1 MIIVDTREK
10 PRAIVRILAEF
21 DRQGIAYVR
30 RALNF
35 ADYADPE
42 RLPGIV
48 IDRKQNLLEVA
59 SNVVQGRKRFVREIE
74 RCNRAGCHL
83 IVLVE
88 HGNTIRQLSDVIGWK
103 NPRLKESPYAVS
115 GERLYKIM
123 AAMANYYGIEWRF
136 CNKQST
142 GREIIKLLGCDQ
154 DGPEHGNRRSES
166 QSLLP

>member
-21 DRQGIAYVR
+21 DRQGVAYVR
-30 RALNF
+30 RKLNF

-42 RLPGIV
+42 KLPGTV

-59 SNVVQGRKRFVREIE
+59 QNVVQGRKRFVREIE

-83 IVLVE
+83 VVLVE
-88 HGNTIRQLSDVIGWK
+88 HSNRVRKLEDVIGWK
-103 NPRLKESPYAVS
+103 NPRLAESPLAVS
-115 GERLYKIM
+115 GDRLFKIM
-123 AAMANYYGIEWRF
+123 KAMALYYDIEWQF

-142 GREIIKLLGCDQ
+142 GRRILEILGSDKNEKTK
-154 DGPEHGNRRSES
+154 GA
-166 QSLLP
+166 L

>member
-1 MIIVDTREK
+1 MVIVDTREK

-21 DRQGIAYVR
+21 DRHGIEYER

-35 ADYADPE
+35 ADYFNPA
-42 RLPGIV
+42 RPGVV

-59 SNVVQGRKRFVREIE
+59 GNVVQGKKRFVREIE

-88 HGNTIRQLSDVIGWK
+88 HGNSVKSLEDVIRWK
-103 NPRLKESPYAVS
+103 NPRLKVSPLAVS
-115 GERLYKIM
+115 GDRLFRIM
-123 AAMANYYGIEWRF
+123 KAMEIYYGIEWQF

-142 GREIIKLLGCDQ
+142 GRRIIQLLGAD
-154 DGPEHGNRRSES
+154 EK
-166 QSLLP
+166 

>member
-1 MIIVDTREK
+1 MVIVDTREK

-21 DRQGIAYVR
+21 DRHGIEYER

-35 ADYADPE
+35 ADYFNPA
-42 RLPGIV
+42 RPGVV

-59 SNVVQGRKRFVREIE
+59 GNVVQGKKRFVREIE

-88 HGNTIRQLSDVIGWK
+88 HGNSVKSLEDVIRWK
-103 NPRLKESPYAVS
+103 NPRLKVSPLAVS
-115 GERLYKIM
+115 GDRLFRIM
-123 AAMANYYGIEWRF
+123 KAMEIYYGIEWQF

-142 GREIIKLLGCDQ
+142 GRRIIQILGAD
-154 DGPEHGNRRSES
+154 EK
-166 QSLLP
+166 

>member
-1 MIIVDTREK
+1 MLIVDTREK

-21 DRQGIAYVR
+21 DRQGVEYVR

-35 ADYADPE
+35 ADYADPD

-48 IDRKQNLLEVA
+48 IDRKQNLNEVA
-59 SNVVQGRKRFVREIE
+59 SNVTIDRKRFVREIE
-74 RCNRAGCHL
+74 RCNHAGCRL
-83 IVLVE
+83 VVLVE
-88 HGNTIRQLSDVIGWK
+88 HGNTIRKLEDVICWR

-123 AAMANYYGIEWRF
+123 KAMENYYGIRWEF

-142 GREIIKLLGCDQ
+142 GKRIIKILGGEQ
-154 DGPEHGNRRSES
+154 DE
-166 QSLLP
+166 

>member
-1 MIIVDTREK
+1 MALTILVDTREK

-21 DRQGIAYVR
+21 DRKGVTVVR

-35 ADYADPE
+35 ADYWNPARPDV
-42 RLPGIV
+42 I

-83 IVLVE
+83 VVLVE
-88 HGNTIRQLSDVIGWK
+88 HGNRIKKLEDVIGWK
-103 NPRLKESPYAVS
+103 NPRLRESPLAVS
-115 GERLYKIM
+115 GERLFKIM
-123 AAMANYYGIEWRF
+123 KAMEGYYGIEWQF

-142 GREIIKLLGCDQ
+142 GRRILEIIGDKD
-154 DGPEHGNRRSES
+154 E
-166 QSLLP
+166 

>member
-1 MIIVDTREK
+1 MVIVDTREK

-21 DRQGIAYVR
+21 DRQGVEYVR

-35 ADYADPE
+35 ADYADPD
-42 RLPGIV
+42 RLPGTV
-48 IDRKQNLLEVA
+48 IDRKQNLGEVA
-59 SNVVQGRKRFVREIE
+59 SNVTIDRKRFVREIE

-83 IVLVE
+83 VVLVE
-88 HGNTIRQLSDVIGWK
+88 HGNRIRKTEDVIGWR

-123 AAMANYYGIEWRF
+123 KAMENYYGIEWRF

-142 GREIIKLLGCDQ
+142 GKKILEILG
-154 DGPEHGNRRSES
+154 GE
-166 QSLLP
+166 